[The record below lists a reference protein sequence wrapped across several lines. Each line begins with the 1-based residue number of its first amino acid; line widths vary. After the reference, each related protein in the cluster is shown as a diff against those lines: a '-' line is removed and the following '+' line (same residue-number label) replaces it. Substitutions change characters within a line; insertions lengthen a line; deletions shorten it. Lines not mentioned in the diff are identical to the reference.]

1 MRLSLLSLSSLLGFV
16 PLGSSGMGNSLSTLI
31 SAAPPKLLRD
41 EDPLSKLNTEVFR
54 DACGTPG
61 TGEVGECVSRELV
74 DFEAAVET
82 CWRYDGG

>member
-1 MRLSLLSLSSLLGFV
+1 MWLSLLSLSSLLGFV
-16 PLGSSGMGNSLSTLI
+16 ALGSSGMDNSLSTLI

-41 EDPLSKLNTEVFR
+41 EDPLSKLNNFR

-74 DFEAAVET
+74 DFKAAVEINML
-82 CWRYDGG
+82 DV